1 MKKILIILT
10 ICILTLNVNGQ
21 SKPLKGYYV
30 KISLLANQY
39 IYAEDIILH
48 TKTVPPDPTTWLFAE
63 VDTNMTVNI
72 ARIDWDQVATF
83 KFNFSL
89 FYDYYEYWNNYNT
102 FRLKVVPIFTTD
114 WIDICGDDGFRLD
127 NGGIAYMIAQG
138 LVNKFNEQIPAQY
151 AMTIDQL
158 QVQDYY

>member
-1 MKKILIILT
+1 MLT
-10 ICILTLNVNGQ
+10 GKEI
-21 SKPLKGYYV
+21 SKPFIFYPEDGYE
-30 KISLLANQY
+30 L
-39 IYAEDIILH
+39 
-48 TKTVPPDPTTWLFAE
+48 
-63 VDTNMTVNI
+63 
-72 ARIDWDQVATF
+72 TF